1 MQVSDCIV
9 DMHIS
14 MYTSILECMVD
25 STQAPQAEVAHMQ
38 MLCGEA
44 RLLGCQNTRPH

>member
-1 MQVSDCIV
+1 MMQVSDCIV

-25 STQAPQAEVAHMQ
+25 STQAPQAEVAHM
-38 MLCGEA
+38 LCGEA
-44 RLLGCQNTRPH
+44 RLLGCQITWPH